1 MKKLDIKK
9 FLILNSIK
17 IEYTDLLVIIGPQA
31 QGKSIISKLLYFFE
45 SIDKEIISNIILGY
59 TKSQL
64 NKELIERFLKI
75 FTLENLINTEI
86 DIFFKNENF
95 GCSIFKAMNSSK
107 INIVFDE
114 KFNQNIKNLRLSFN
128 KCKKLK
134 EQFGFPAL
142 YEALDEDRLF
152 NINID
157 SIVDNY
163 STYYLS
169 NGRKDLKV
177 LFKKDK
183 EDLNIELIK
192 AKFRQSIE
200 FDKNFINISHAI
212 YIPAGRSFFAN
223 LQKSIFN
230 FLTNNLPIEYF
241 LKEFGAKYERLK
253 NGYTEHSR
261 GFFKTNKGKSEF
273 DAVCL
278 NILGGNYVR
287 QKDRDYIKS
296 KNGDLVNLEYASS
309 GQQEALPMLL
319 TISSISK
326 NTTVVIE
333 EPEAHLYPSAQAE
346 VVKLI
351 GKAYNNT
358 DMQSKYIITT
368 HSPYILMSINNSIQG
383 YNARINETKVK
394 SVSAKEWVN
403 SGIKSENISAYILSG
418 GKIKSIIDEETGL
431 INAYEIDQI
440 SSKLS
445 DDFEELL
452 GIED

>member
-1 MKKLDIKK
+1 MKKLEIKK

-31 QGKSIISKLLYFFE
+31 QGKSLISKLLYFFE
-45 SIDKEIISNIILGY
+45 SMDKEIISNIILGA
-59 TKSQL
+59 TKAQL
-64 NKELIERFLKI
+64 NKNLVEKFLRI

-86 DIFFKNENF
+86 DIFFKNENY
-95 GCSIFKAMNSSK
+95 GCKIFKAMNNSK
-107 INIVFDE
+107 INIEFDDALNE
-114 KFNQNIKNLRLSFN
+114 KIKNLKLSFN

-134 EQFGFPAL
+134 EQFGFPVL
-142 YEALDEDRLF
+142 YEALDEDMWSNL
-152 NINID
+152 NID
-157 SIVDNY
+157 SLVENF
-163 STYYLS
+163 STFYLS
-169 NGRKDLKV
+169 NGKKDLKA

-183 EDLNIELIK
+183 DDLNIELIK
-192 AKFRQSIE
+192 TKFRQSLE
-200 FDKNFINISHAI
+200 FDRSFINISNAI

-253 NGYTEHSR
+253 NGYNEHSR
-261 GFFKTNKGKSEF
+261 SIFKSNKRKSEF

-319 TISSISK
+319 TIASILK
-326 NTTVVIE
+326 NTTVIIE

-351 GKAYNNT
+351 GKVYNNT
-358 DMQSKYIITT
+358 NMQSKYIVTT

-383 YNARINETKVK
+383 YNAKINQNEVK
-394 SVSAKEWVN
+394 SSSAKEWIN
-403 SGIKSENISAYILSG
+403 SGIKASNISAYILNS

-431 INAYEIDQI
+431 INAFEIDQI

-445 DDFEELL
+445 EDFEELL